1 MRAMRAPII
10 QLFLL
15 LVVSGCSDSVR
26 TEFATLVDAKAARA
40 FERGWL
46 PPLLP
51 EEATCIVE
59 VNDLDANVGRGSFS
73 FPPGDMAAYLE
84 LLERGHGAVVRKIPS
99 GVEVQI
105 THVAPHWTLLLDSQA
120 GQATYR
126 VSSLQ

>member
-1 MRAMRAPII
+1 MKIPITSW
-10 QLFLL
+10 FLM
-15 LVVSGCSDSVR
+15 LVVVGCSDSIR
-26 TEFATLVDAKAARA
+26 TEFATLADAKAARA

-59 VNDLDANVGRGSFS
+59 VNDLDANVGRGSFR
-73 FPPGDMAAYLE
+73 FPPGGMAAYLE
-84 LLERGHGAVVRKIPS
+84 RLEKGHGAAVRKISS

-105 THVAPHWTLLLDSQA
+105 THVATHWTLLLDPQA

-126 VSSLQ
+126 VNSLR